1 MDKIKSAY
9 EKALERVR
17 AMNLDQVDLSGMEF
31 EPKGSQ
37 AAARFLRE
45 KNFDLLGELNRYP
58 ENVRGYV
65 KKGMEETLL
74 QNIQLPAD
82 ENTRETNRRA
92 MEGLLALKKNKGALK
107 QIFSELE
114 YLFNYYARASEHAY
128 ASLKEDFA
136 ARLDQAQ
143 EVLQRQLG
151 VKVRVDVERHPAF
164 LEEWLRVQGEL
175 NGQYETILAE
185 QKEKI
190 RSIP

>member
-9 EKALERVR
+9 EKALEKLR
-17 AMNLDQVDLSGMEF
+17 AMNLEEIDLTGVEF
-31 EPKGSQ
+31 EPKGSA
-37 AAARFLRE
+37 AAARFLNE

-58 ENVRGYV
+58 EGVREYV

-82 ENTRETNRRA
+82 ENTAETNRRA
-92 MEGLLALKKNKGALK
+92 MEGLLALKKNKSALK

-114 YLFNYYARASEHAY
+114 YLFNYYTRALEHTY
-128 ASLKEDFA
+128 ANLKESFA
-136 ARLDQAQ
+136 ARLEQTQ
-143 EVLQRQLG
+143 EALQRQLG

-175 NGQYETILAE
+175 NGQYESVLAE
-185 QKEKI
+185 QKGKI
-190 RSIP
+190 RGIS

>member
-17 AMNLDQVDLSGMEF
+17 AMNLDQVDLSGVEF

-58 ENVRGYV
+58 EDVRGYV

-92 MEGLLALKKNKGALK
+92 MEGLLALKKNKSALK
-107 QIFSELE
+107 QVFSELE
-114 YLFNYYARASEHAY
+114 YLFNYYARAFEHTY
-128 ASLKEDFA
+128 ANLKESFA
-136 ARLDQAQ
+136 ARLEQAQ
-143 EVLQRQLG
+143 EALQRQLG

-175 NGQYETILAE
+175 NGQYEAILAE
-185 QKEKI
+185 QKGKI

>member
-58 ENVRGYV
+58 EDVRGYV
-65 KKGMEETLL
+65 RKGMEETLL

-82 ENTRETNRRA
+82 ENTYETNRRA
-92 MEGLLALKKNKGALK
+92 MEGLLALKKNKSALK
-107 QIFSELE
+107 QVFSELE
-114 YLFNYYARASEHAY
+114 YLFNYYTRAFEHTY
-128 ASLKEDFA
+128 ANLKESFA
-136 ARLDQAQ
+136 ARLEQAQ
-143 EVLQRQLG
+143 EALQRQLG